1 MITLTIEQIEKAIN
15 LPAEEWKGK
24 CYEIVLKMLKA
35 EIVIGRDIYGHWLGS
50 TSETSFFASRRDL
63 PFIQHGWIETPDK
76 RIIDPTRWVFEDIEP
91 YVFVSLKNNL
101 LEDIYDEGGNQWR
114 ECMMKPCPKYKKSD
128 KKINKADI
136 SKFDEEVYDYLNE
149 LFNRPEYWTVG
160 HIFWLSN
167 LSPKFLGIYIKDVY
181 YWLENLGFGAFIP
194 LDNKKKY
201 ICNKY

>member
-1 MITLTIEQIEKAIN
+1 
-15 LPAEEWKGK
+15 
-24 CYEIVLKMLKA
+24 
-35 EIVIGRDIYGHWLGS
+35 
-50 TSETSFFASRRDL
+50 
-63 PFIQHGWIETPDK
+63 
-76 RIIDPTRWVFEDIEP
+76 
-91 YVFVSLKNNL
+91 
-101 LEDIYDEGGNQWR
+101 
-114 ECMMKPCPKYKKSD
+114 MKPCPKYKKSD